1 MSNMDII
8 RHFYSL
14 PRNTAA
20 ERGDLLGMLA
30 DDIHYVGIGK
40 ESAKGRAAIERLFRK
55 YEGGGQV
62 DIKFTINHM
71 AENGDT
77 VMVDMVDTF
86 QIEGKSIDIVFS
98 NVFKVR
104 NGKIV
109 YWQEHYDRSRLEAA
123 FSKPIPVSE
132 NRASDVAS

>member
-1 MSNMDII
+1 MSNIDVI
-8 RHFYSL
+8 RRFYAL

-20 ERGDLLGMLA
+20 ERGELLAMLD

-40 ESAKGRAAIERLFRK
+40 ESARGRAAIQRLFGK
-55 YEGGGQV
+55 YEGGGQTDV
-62 DIKFTINHM
+62 RFDIRHI

-77 VMVDMVDTF
+77 VLVDMVDTF
-86 QIEGKSIDIVFS
+86 TVDGKSVDVVFS

-109 YWQEHYDRSRLEAA
+109 YWQEHYDRSRLEGA
-123 FSKPIPVSE
+123 FAVSIPVTE
-132 NRASDVAS
+132 RAGD

>member
-1 MSNMDII
+1 MSNIDII

-20 ERGDLLGMLA
+20 DRGELLAMLA

-40 ESAKGRAAIERLFRK
+40 ESAQGRAAIERLFRK
-55 YEGGGQV
+55 YEGSGQA
-62 DIKFTINHM
+62 DIKFTINHI

-86 QIEGKSIDIVFS
+86 LIQGKSIDIVFS

-104 NGKIV
+104 DGKIV

-123 FSKPIPVSE
+123 FAKPIPVTES
-132 NRASDVAS
+132 RPTDVAN